1 MNHREVTERFT
12 LGDLRIDSSLKLS
25 EAYGQCA
32 IDGYIAIPIYHLSP
46 RYRSNEEFHI
56 KLNQHPNYGCWL
68 LSCKGE
74 RFTYGEAP
82 ASLTAAFL
90 RDARVDDVIENQYS
104 DYIFK
109 QDYVVVK
116 DIAYATYHTH
126 YRDTSAIWGG
136 FTHKKV
142 FPLHEKL
149 SHPHTI
155 HALSDLS
162 IPTVDHDTTTLRVMH
177 DSTPLGHYLS
187 LYHLIELS
195 FDYDLL
201 QDLQALGSDLKGFGK
216 IIATYNNT
224 EYQKLLRLV
233 KKYWTD
239 EASLEAHLRNFFSH
253 SQFNTS
259 IDELLF
265 EYEKDG
271 FPWTFKDQPDKRAKF
286 ISHIKNS
293 FSKECLTKAKL
304 GYSMDYCQRTI
315 AYVIYRFRCAI
326 AHASIGEYILTIN
339 DSELVTKKATPLLLG
354 LINQIFKK

>member
-1 MNHREVTERFT
+1 MNHREFTEYFT
-12 LGDLRIDSSLKLS
+12 LEDLRIDSSLKLS

-32 IDGYIAIPIYHLSP
+32 IDGYIAIPVYHLSS
-46 RYRSNEEFHI
+46 RYRSNQEFLI
-56 KLNQHPNYGCWL
+56 NLNQHPNYECSL

-74 RFTYGEAP
+74 PFTYGQAP
-82 ASLTAAFL
+82 ATLTAAFL
-90 RDARVDDVIENQYS
+90 RDSNANEIIETQYS

-116 DIAYATYHTH
+116 SIAYATYHTH
-126 YRDTSAIWGG
+126 YRDTSAVWGG
-136 FTHKKV
+136 FTHQKG
-142 FPLHEKL
+142 FPQHEKL
-149 SHPHTI
+149 SNPHTI

-162 IPTVDHDTTTLRVMH
+162 IPTEDHNTTTLRVIH

-201 QDLQALGSDLKGFGK
+201 QDLQALGNDLKGFGK
-216 IIATYNNT
+216 IIATYNNS
-224 EYQKLLRLV
+224 EYHKILRLV

-239 EASLEAHLRNFFSH
+239 EASIESHLRTFFSS
-253 SQFNTS
+253 SQFNSS

-271 FPWTFKDQPDKRAKF
+271 FPWTFKDQPDKRIQF
-286 ISHIKNS
+286 ISHIKSS
-293 FSKECLTKAKL
+293 FSKDCLTKAKL
-304 GYSMDYCQRTI
+304 GYSLDHCQRTI
-315 AYVIYRFRCAI
+315 TYVIYRFRCAI

-339 DSELVTKKATPLLLG
+339 DSLLVTKKATPLLMG

>member
-1 MNHREVTERFT
+1 MNHREVKEHFT
-12 LGDLRIDSSLKLS
+12 LEDLRIDSSLTLS

-32 IDGYIAIPIYHLSP
+32 IDEYIAIPIYHLSP

-56 KLNQHPNYGCWL
+56 ELNQHPGYECWL

-74 RFTYGEAP
+74 TFTYGEAS
-82 ASLTAAFL
+82 AALTAAYL
-90 RDARVDDVIENQYS
+90 RDASVAEIQEGQYS

-109 QDYVVVK
+109 HDYVVVK
-116 DIAYATYHTH
+116 NIAYAKYHTH
-126 YRDTSAIWGG
+126 YRESSAIWGG
-136 FTHKKV
+136 FTHKNH
-142 FPLHEKL
+142 FPQQEKL

-162 IPTVDHDTTTLRVMH
+162 IPTADHNTTTLRVVH

-216 IIATYNNT
+216 IIATYSNS
-224 EYQKLLRLV
+224 EYNKLLRLV
-233 KKYWTD
+233 KKYWID
-239 EASLEAHLRNFFSH
+239 EALLEDHLRVFFSH
-253 SQFNTS
+253 SQFDAS

-271 FPWTFKDQPDKRAKF
+271 FPWTFKDQPAKRIQF
-286 ISHIKNS
+286 ISHVKNS
-293 FSKECLTKAKL
+293 FSKSCLTNAKL
-304 GYSMDYCQRTI
+304 GYSMDHYQRAATYI
-315 AYVIYRFRCAI
+315 IYRFRCAI

-339 DSELVTKKATPLLLG
+339 DSELVTKKAMPFLMG